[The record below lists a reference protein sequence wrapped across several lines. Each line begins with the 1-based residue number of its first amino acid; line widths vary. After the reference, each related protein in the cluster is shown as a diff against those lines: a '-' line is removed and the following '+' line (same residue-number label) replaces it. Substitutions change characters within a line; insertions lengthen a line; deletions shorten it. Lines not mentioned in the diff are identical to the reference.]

1 MSLKI
6 DTQNLKDVLVLFHTL
21 TGIRLVIYDDEF
33 QKIMAYPEEKCAFC
47 RQMRQTPE
55 LSEK

>member
-21 TGIRLVIYDDEF
+21 TGIRLVIYDD
-33 QKIMAYPEEKCAFC
+33 
-47 RQMRQTPE
+47 
-55 LSEK
+55 